1 MELSCSPPRLPT
13 SIPGRAWCWIS
24 RTSCTRTDRCPPL
37 YARVLDVDNAR
48 ETIRNNE
55 ILGIIQPHASKKA
68 SLIFAGLSATNPFAG
83 YAIKGI
89 STVYGLSI
97 RREILFP
104 SGTDLQIQIVR
115 PSMLKQ
121 KEAWPGFPQL
131 TLDSDLSLIVN
142 NAPCARPRPTRHRQ
156 I

>member
-1 MELSCSPPRLPT
+1 MHKDGQVSPR
-13 SIPGRAWCWIS
+13 
-24 RTSCTRTDRCPPL
+24 
-37 YARVLDVDNAR
+37 YARVLDVDNER
-48 ETIRNNE
+48 ETSRNNE

-115 PSMLKQ
+115 PSMA
-121 KEAWPGFPQL
+121 E
-131 TLDSDLSLIVN
+131 TERSL
-142 NAPCARPRPTRHRQ
+142 ARVPATDFR
-156 I
+156 